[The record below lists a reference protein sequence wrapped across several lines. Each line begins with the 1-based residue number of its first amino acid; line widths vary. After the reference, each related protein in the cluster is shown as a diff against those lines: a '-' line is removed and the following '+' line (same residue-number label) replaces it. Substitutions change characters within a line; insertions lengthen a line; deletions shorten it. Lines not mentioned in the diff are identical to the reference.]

1 MSGPVFP
8 FTAIVG
14 QDEVKLGLLLTVIDP
29 GIGGI
34 LIRGGKGTGKSTAVR
49 ALAALLPPVEATD
62 GCPFSCAPAE
72 QAECPGEHTAGAG
85 AVSRPPRLVTLP
97 VGASEERLIGSLDI
111 EAALSR
117 GERKVEPGL
126 LAAAH
131 QGILYVDEV
140 NLLADH
146 LVDALLDAAAMG
158 RNYIERDGVSVSHP
172 ARFVLVG
179 TMNPE
184 EGELRPQLLDR
195 FGLMAEAES
204 ALAPPERAEVVRRR
218 IAFELDPAGF
228 AARWQQAE
236 DELAHRLR
244 GARAGLARVE
254 VPEAVLEAITGI
266 CAACEADGLRA
277 DLALYRAARA
287 HAAWAG
293 RGRVTLDDVRATA
306 PLVLAHRRRRLPFE
320 QPGLDREQLERALRE
335 FEQGDDPGDER
346 GGEPGGEPAD
356 LPPGPGGAPGES
368 NGAGGSASDRRQP
381 DRGPGH
387 AGERPAGVGEA
398 LALRPPPLPRRQLQA
413 QRTAGRRRRGAEGM
427 RGRHAGAKGFEA
439 GRDIDAAAT
448 IRAAALEG
456 CPRLPVARRHWR
468 AKRRRAEAPALILLI
483 VDASG
488 SMGARKRMEA
498 AKGAVFGLLQDAY
511 LRRDRVAF
519 VAFDGRGARLL
530 LAPTRSVDHAQRA
543 LAEFGTGGRT
553 PLWAGLEEAARLVVR
568 VRRKEPELP
577 VLAVVVTDG
586 RANAGTGGLDPV
598 AAAMTRAAALRELGV
613 DGMVLDTEQGAVR
626 LGVARRLAGALG
638 GSHVALDDL
647 EPAAIWSAVR
657 ARRAEAAG

>member
-1 MSGPVFP
+1 M
-8 FTAIVG
+8 
-14 QDEVKLGLLLTVIDP
+14 
-29 GIGGI
+29 
-34 LIRGGKGTGKSTAVR
+34 
-49 ALAALLPPVEATD
+49 
-62 GCPFSCAPAE
+62 
-72 QAECPGEHTAGAG
+72 
-85 AVSRPPRLVTLP
+85 
-97 VGASEERLIGSLDI
+97 
-111 EAALSR
+111 
-117 GERKVEPGL
+117 
-126 LAAAH
+126 
-131 QGILYVDEV
+131 

-320 QPGLDREQLERALRE
+320 QPGLDRDQLERALRE

-356 LPPGPGGAPGES
+356 LPPGPGGPPGES
-368 NGAGGSASDRRQP
+368 NGAGDPRVTGGSRTGGRARPGSGLRGSARPLPCGRRLCRGDSCRRSGRPGGGGAARRVCAAATLERGVRSGARYRRRGDDPGGGAGGLPAAAGGTPLLARKAASRGGAGAHPADRRRQRLYGRP
-381 DRGPGH
+381 EADGSSEGSGIRAPAGRLPPAGPGGFCGVRWARRAAAAGADAERGP
-387 AGERPAGVGEA
+387 RPAG
-398 LALRPPPLPRRQLQA
+398 
-413 QRTAGRRRRGAEGM
+413 
-427 RGRHAGAKGFEA
+427 
-439 GRDIDAAAT
+439 
-448 IRAAALEG
+448 
-456 CPRLPVARRHWR
+456 
-468 AKRRRAEAPALILLI
+468 
-483 VDASG
+483 
-488 SMGARKRMEA
+488 
-498 AKGAVFGLLQDAY
+498 
-511 LRRDRVAF
+511 
-519 VAFDGRGARLL
+519 
-530 LAPTRSVDHAQRA
+530 

-568 VRRKEPELP
+568 VRRKEPEVP